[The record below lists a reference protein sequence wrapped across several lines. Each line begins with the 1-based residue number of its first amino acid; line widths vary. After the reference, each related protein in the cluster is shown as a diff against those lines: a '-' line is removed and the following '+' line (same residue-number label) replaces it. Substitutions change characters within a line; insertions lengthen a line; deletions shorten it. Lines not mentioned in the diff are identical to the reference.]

1 MIILAV
7 EKLIFRRSPDWW
19 FFDII
24 FEDFRSS
31 LGDTRFTR
39 IFQGKRYPNFID
51 FGHQIV
57 GFLETLQK
65 CNFWSLIS
73 KVCLLYKAQILDGF
87 KTLRYR
93 NNAHFWREKVN
104 WELAQVSCRPGAR
117 ELDEAPAHADGRGG
131 PHTYINC
138 DPILSF
144 LGACESWFQQRFLLH
159 KGEKNSCHFGSEKV
173 AILDDPEI
181 WSFLVVIQ
189 CLFWNVWF
197 AETTGVSA
205 MRRDGK

>member
-1 MIILAV
+1 MIT
-7 EKLIFRRSPDWW
+7 
-19 FFDII
+19 
-24 FEDFRSS
+24 FE
-31 LGDTRFTR
+31 LPWDT
-39 IFQGKRYPNFID
+39 
-51 FGHQIV
+51 
-57 GFLETLQK
+57 GFLDVLSTLERKKHHFLTFEKWKKRQGAE
-65 CNFWSLIS
+65 
-73 KVCLLYKAQILDGF
+73 LLWHDTQSSTTQSSTRVIPN
-87 KTLRYR
+87 LRNPSSSFR
-93 NNAHFWREKVN
+93 N
-104 WELAQVSCRPGAR
+104 L
-117 ELDEAPAHADGRGG
+117 RGG

-197 AETTGVSA
+197 AETAGVSA

>member
-1 MIILAV
+1 MPPFLPSFVLRDSWLFWRLGGSTKATNLAV
-7 EKLIFRRSPDWW
+7 RKLRFSRSEFP
-19 FFDII
+19 I
-24 FEDFRSS
+24 
-31 LGDTRFTR
+31 
-39 IFQGKRYPNFID
+39 K
-51 FGHQIV
+51 IV
-57 GFLETLQK
+57 GFCSWNRALFWRPNGRFSIPLCRTGMQGDFTLQ
-65 CNFWSLIS
+65 IQS
-73 KVCLLYKAQILDGF
+73 KSDTFSTSKLLSVSGDVQLLWNRTCSRRAVLSFPRQSVG
-87 KTLRYR
+87 
-93 NNAHFWREKVN
+93 NA
-104 WELAQVSCRPGAR
+104 
-117 ELDEAPAHADGRGG
+117 RGG

-197 AETTGVSA
+197 AETAGVSA